1 MNKKIDKRE
10 IILSVAQKKFAR
22 YGLQKTT
29 IDEIAKDAR
38 ISKGLIYHYFTNK
51 EDIFYAV
58 IKKETEIFES
68 FIREKVNKEKIPA
81 KKLKV
86 FIKTRMNYMLES
98 INLNEL
104 NREIAEI
111 IMPEVEKGLID
122 YRKRE
127 IDLVA
132 SIIEEGIQHGDFKKI
147 DSHKAAISF
156 LSLFRSLEIPWIIDK
171 NFFDVNKIVDFS
183 LNIFFEGINIRT

>member
-10 IILSVAQKKFAR
+10 IILSIAQKKFAR

-68 FIREKVNKEKIPA
+68 LIREKVNKERKPA
-81 KKLKV
+81 NKLKV

-111 IMPEVEKGLID
+111 ILPEVERGLID

-132 SIIEEGIQHGDFKKI
+132 SIIDEGIQHGDFKKI

-183 LNIFFEGINIRT
+183 LNIFFEGINARA